1 MRFNYRAKT
10 KEGEVQTGTVEAS
23 STEAAISLLQ
33 EHGLFVIS
41 LEKADS
47 LFYLIR
53 RMKIFR
59 IASRKELVLFSRQ
72 LSIMFKANV
81 PLLESLKAIARQ
93 VKNPNFKEVIQS
105 LITEVEGGAPF
116 SKALSYYPQLFSSF
130 YISMV
135 KSGEISGSLSETL
148 DYLAEHLER
157 EYHLVSKMKS
167 AMIYPILVFV
177 VAFAIFMIFTF
188 FVMPQLSIV
197 FRDIKVEL
205 PMITKMVI
213 ALSDFLRKWILLLI
227 SIGVVLAVALFQYLQ
242 TPQGKK
248 LFDSFILKVP
258 FIGSFLKMV
267 YLFRFA
273 ENFSTLIA
281 GGLSITQALE
291 TSGDVVGNET
301 YKEVIF
307 LAKEETKKG
316 KPISATFSKFSDVF
330 PPVFTQMVLVGEKT
344 GTLDTTLT
352 NLVDFYQ
359 KEIDREINNLL
370 NILEPVLV
378 LVLGGGVGL
387 LVASI
392 LMPIYRITVGF

>member
-1 MRFNYRAKT
+1 MRWAETATSFLPLRYLPK
-10 KEGEVQTGTVEAS
+10 KL
-23 STEAAISLLQ
+23 AI
-33 EHGLFVIS
+33 
-41 LEKADS
+41 
-47 LFYLIR
+47 
-53 RMKIFR
+53 
-59 IASRKELVLFSRQ
+59 
-72 LSIMFKANV
+72 SIMFKANV